1 MTGFDIAVVVV
12 VLLSALL
19 GLWRGVIREVFAL
32 AAWVAAIVCMFLFGN
47 RVAQM
52 LPMLQL
58 SAETAWLRSLAG
70 YALVFIG
77 VFVLL
82 SVIGFVFSKLIK
94 AVGLSFVD
102 RTLGM
107 VFGVLR
113 GVLIVVLLVLVAGAT
128 SLPSF
133 AWWRDSVTAKPLA
146 TFAAI
151 LRSKLPDDLAKR
163 FKFQPA
169 APTVAGTDFK
179 LAATA
184 ARMFPCVA

>member
-1 MTGFDIAVVVV
+1 MTGFDIAVIVV

-32 AAWVAAIVCMFLFGN
+32 AAWIAAIVCMFLFGS

-70 YALVFIG
+70 YALVFVG
-77 VFVLL
+77 VFLLL
-82 SVIGFVFSKLIK
+82 SVIGFAFSKLVK

-102 RTLGM
+102 RALGM

-133 AWWRDSVTAKPLA
+133 AWWRDIVTAKPLA

-169 APTVAGTDFK
+169 TPTVAGTDFK
-179 LAATA
+179 MAAAA
-184 ARMFPCVA
+184 ARMLPCVV

>member
-1 MTGFDIAVVVV
+1 MTGFDIAVIVV

-32 AAWVAAIVCMFLFGN
+32 AAWIAAIVCMFLFGS

-52 LPMLQL
+52 LPLLQL

-82 SVIGFVFSKLIK
+82 SVIGFVFSKLVK

-102 RTLGM
+102 RALGM

-169 APTVAGTDFK
+169 TPTVAGTDFK
-179 LAATA
+179 LAAVA
-184 ARMFPCVA
+184 ARMLPCVV

>member
-1 MTGFDIAVVVV
+1 MTGFDIAVIVVV
-12 VLLSALL
+12 VLSALL

-32 AAWVAAIVCMFLFGN
+32 AAWIAAVVCMFLFGG
-47 RVAQM
+47 RAAQM

-70 YALVFIG
+70 HALVFLT
-77 VFVLL
+77 VFVVL
-82 SVIGFVFSKLIK
+82 SVIGFVFSKLVK

-102 RTLGM
+102 RALGM

-113 GVLIVVLLVLVAGAT
+113 GALIVVLLVLMAGAT

-151 LRSKLPDDLAKR
+151 LRSKLPDDLANR

-169 APTVAGTDFK
+169 TPTVAGTDFK
-179 LAATA
+179 MAAAA
-184 ARMFPCVA
+184 ARMLPCVV

>member
-1 MTGFDIAVVVV
+1 MTGFDIAVIVV

-32 AAWVAAIVCMFLFGN
+32 AAWIAAIVCMFLFGS

-70 YALVFIG
+70 YALVFVG
-77 VFVLL
+77 VFLLL
-82 SVIGFVFSKLIK
+82 SVIGFAFSKLVK

-102 RTLGM
+102 RALGM

-113 GVLIVVLLVLVAGAT
+113 GVLIVVLVVKI
-128 SLPSF
+128 
-133 AWWRDSVTAKPLA
+133 AKA
-146 TFAAI
+146 MQGWYS
-151 LRSKLPDDLAKR
+151 R
-163 FKFQPA
+163 
-169 APTVAGTDFK
+169 
-179 LAATA
+179 
-184 ARMFPCVA
+184 